1 MPTDDEHYH
10 TPGDEAN
17 TIDFK
22 HMARVTQLVF
32 ATAWQVANQD
42 ARIARFKDTGLIT
55 NGYVCP
61 VCPFEC
67 DDEVYEHPGSC
78 PVCGMNLV
86 PNIKVKK

>member
-42 ARIARFKDTGLIT
+42 ARIARF
-55 NGYVCP
+55 
-61 VCPFEC
+61 
-67 DDEVYEHPGSC
+67 
-78 PVCGMNLV
+78 
-86 PNIKVKK
+86 